1 MLLNP
6 GPEPVS
12 FTLPPP
18 AQAWIRELDSSA
30 PTAAAP
36 LNESEVTVQAQSLVL
51 LAAAHIPEQAP

>member
-1 MLLNP
+1 MPMAL
-6 GPEPVS
+6 
-12 FTLPPP
+12 LPPP
-18 AQAWIRELDSSA
+18 TQAWIRELDSAA